1 MKKILT
7 GILLAAAVCSCE
19 MDLYRSDTMT
29 STKLK
34 DDPSAAVYTTDGNYS
49 MFKDVLMY
57 GTGMNSNNTYIRH
70 WFQMAEFRGDNITLS
85 CRTED
90 PLFQAITYSDEP
102 SQTYNLS
109 YFWYISYKII
119 FGANSNIEA
128 IQEGASVTSD
138 QLLGENYFLRAV
150 CHLNLLQLFARPYSR
165 GRDNLG
171 VVLRN
176 STDCSVTKRATV
188 GEVYE
193 QIEKDLKKAAQLM
206 KAGGARGDKGYAS
219 HEAALGLLSRVYLH
233 MGMNDECIAV
243 CDELLGSD
251 PSAHLDTDLDNYFA
265 NARTSKET
273 LWCIANDTTHDQY
286 VQKGQIGSMYYS
298 PDGLGASGWCQIY
311 YSDPL
316 IELFNHF
323 PEDKRLAAYFELY
336 LPPVDAKNPIDPN
349 KVSVHW
355 PINEGNPYRANALV
369 TDVAPNGDG
378 TYNISYLNKN
388 YVVKNKQVNGFTEYY
403 IEGFATDAVDD
414 DDFTGGTRV
423 FVRPNMSKG
432 LSTTSNYPA
441 YMNKKFT
448 GENGILLLSSPV
460 MIRYAEVVLN
470 RAEAYA
476 HKGDAAK
483 ALADVNI
490 IRKRA
495 GLTGDAE
502 MTQANMGARGYND
515 VLDVVLDERRL
526 ELCFEGFRPYDL
538 YRNGR
543 SINRKHAGLHTW
555 EILTPEQLDQIYPY
569 CIPQDEINVSGIEQN
584 R

>member
-19 MDLYRSDTMT
+19 MDLFRSDTMT
-29 STKLK
+29 STQLK
-34 DDPSAAVYTTDGNYS
+34 SDPSSAVYTTDGNYS
-49 MFKDVLMY
+49 MFKDILMY
-57 GTGMNSNNTYIRH
+57 NSSINPNNTYIRH
-70 WFQMAEFRGDNITLS
+70 WFQMAEFRGDNVTLS
-85 CRTED
+85 GRTED
-90 PLFQAITYSDEP
+90 PLYDAIAYADIPTS
-102 SQTYNLS
+102 YNLG
-109 YFWYISYKII
+109 YFWYVSYKII
-119 FGANSNIEA
+119 YGANSNIEA

-150 CHLNLLQLFARPYSR
+150 CHLNLLQLYARPYSR

-176 STDCSVTKRATV
+176 STDCSETKRATV

-193 QIEKDLKKAAQLM
+193 QIEKDLKKAADLM
-206 KAGGARGDKGYAS
+206 KAGNARGDKGYVS

-273 LWCIANDTTHDQY
+273 LWCIANDENYDGYTR
-286 VQKGQIGSMYYS
+286 KGQIGSMYYS
-298 PDGLGASGWCQIY
+298 PDGIGSTGWCEMY
-311 YSDPL
+311 FSDPL

-323 PEDKRLAAYFELY
+323 PEDKRLAAYFELCS
-336 LPPVDAKNPIDPN
+336 PINDG
-349 KVSVHW
+349 KVAIHW
-355 PINEGNPYRANALV
+355 PVNDGLPYRANALV
-369 TDVAPNGDG
+369 TDVTPNGDG

-432 LSTTSNYPA
+432 QSVRNTYPA
-441 YMNKKFT
+441 YMMKKFT
-448 GENGILLLSSPV
+448 GENGIPLFSSPV

-502 MTQANMGARGYND
+502 MTQANMGARGYSD

-543 SINRKHAGLHTW
+543 SINRKFAGVQTW
-555 EILTPEQLDQIYPY
+555 ETLDVAALDNVYPY
-569 CIPQDEINVSGIEQN
+569 CIPIDEINVSGIEQN